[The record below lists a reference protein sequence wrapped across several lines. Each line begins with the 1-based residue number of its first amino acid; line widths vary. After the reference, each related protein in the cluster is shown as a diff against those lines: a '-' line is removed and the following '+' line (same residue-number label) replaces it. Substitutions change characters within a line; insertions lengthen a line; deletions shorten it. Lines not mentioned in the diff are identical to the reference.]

1 MVVACRD
8 LRLHALCPVT
18 CGGRLQYTA
27 DSFQQFFFFVLYT
40 TASAQQTPCVCACVY
55 RECCCGCNWTS
66 VAAHR

>member
-1 MVVACRD
+1 VVVACRD

-40 TASAQQTPCVCACVY
+40 TASAQQTPCVCVCVWIVNVVV
-55 RECCCGCNWTS
+55 G
-66 VAAHR
+66 VIGLV